1 MNRTPS
7 LLRLPLLLLLAFTAT
22 TLALPAAA
30 GARAAKGPAPK
41 LTIDERICKSGEA
54 TEDRYATVTA
64 TALLPTGADRVGLRF
79 ALQERQQ
86 KSGKKTRWVNVMD
99 IGGTLG
105 AWEFSESGRD
115 GLRFTKTIDGLQ
127 EGTYYRVAVQ
137 ARGLDASGRVTTAT
151 ARRFVNCNQP
161 QITPHVAF
169 VRVLSGDDPKAAKL
183 VPGVALDASTLVYSL
198 RNSGRSE
205 SDSVIVT
212 VTHATSGERFAEVTL
227 DGLPARKTKTGFM
240 TMPTCKGRFKL
251 TVREQ
256 DEPVSSLRADQTVTY
271 PCPGSAEPARRR

>member
-1 MNRTPS
+1 MTRTPS
-7 LLRLPLLLLLAFTAT
+7 LLRLPLLLIVALAAT
-22 TLALPAAA
+22 LLALPPAA

-54 TEDRYATVTA
+54 TEERYATVTA
-64 TALLPTGADRVGLRF
+64 TALLPAGADRVGLRF

-86 KSGKKTRWVNVMD
+86 KTGKKVRWVNVMD

-105 AWEFSESGRD
+105 AWELSESGRD
-115 GLRFTKTIDGLQ
+115 GLRFTKTIDGLL

-137 ARGLDASGRVTTAT
+137 ARGLDAAGKVTTAT

-169 VRVLSGDDPKAAKL
+169 VRLLSGDDPQAAKL
-183 VPGVALDASTLVYSL
+183 VPDVKLDASSLVYSL

-205 SDSVIVT
+205 SDPVVIT
-212 VTHATSGERFAEVTL
+212 ATHATSGEVFGEVEL

-256 DEPVSSLRADQTVTY
+256 DEAVSSLRADQIATY
-271 PCPGSAEPARRR
+271 PCPGSAQTARRR